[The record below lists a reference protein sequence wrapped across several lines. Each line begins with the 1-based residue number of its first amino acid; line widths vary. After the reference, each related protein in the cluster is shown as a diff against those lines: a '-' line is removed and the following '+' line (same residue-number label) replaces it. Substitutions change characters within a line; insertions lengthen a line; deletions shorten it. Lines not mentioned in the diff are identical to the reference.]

1 MKKTETKSEEITN
14 SRKWEKKSG
23 DEKKME
29 EGRKEISRK
38 RSMERVKSEA
48 AESRNFKEKGNLYSD
63 SLETLVIYDQQGPG
77 TY

>member
-1 MKKTETKSEEITN
+1 
-14 SRKWEKKSG
+14 
-23 DEKKME
+23 ME

-38 RSMERVKSEA
+38 RSRERDKSEA

>member
-1 MKKTETKSEEITN
+1 
-14 SRKWEKKSG
+14 
-23 DEKKME
+23 ME
-29 EGRKEISRK
+29 EGRKEITRK